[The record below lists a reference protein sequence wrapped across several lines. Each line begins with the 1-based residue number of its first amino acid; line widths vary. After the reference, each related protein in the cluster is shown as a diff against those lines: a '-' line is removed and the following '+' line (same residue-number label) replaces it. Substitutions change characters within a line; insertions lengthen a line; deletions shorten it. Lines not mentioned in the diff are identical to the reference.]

1 MKYPMAMNIKFQYQG
16 EYIQWQDFLV
26 IMFKI
31 LDAGRAEKKED
42 ELELKRKFQF
52 SFERRW
58 KP

>member
-1 MKYPMAMNIKFQYQG
+1 MKYPMAMNIKFQFQG